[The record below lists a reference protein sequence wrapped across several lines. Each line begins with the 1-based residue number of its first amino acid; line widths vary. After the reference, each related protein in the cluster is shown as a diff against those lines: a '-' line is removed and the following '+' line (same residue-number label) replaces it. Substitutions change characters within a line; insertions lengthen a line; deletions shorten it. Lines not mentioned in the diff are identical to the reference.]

1 MMFDAGQTEKLD
13 AEPPA
18 WPYAAS
24 GQQVTRRKEGPAVQ
38 ASDDMTDWAG
48 LMARV
53 RDHQDRAAFAAL
65 FRHFAPRVKSFLMKS
80 GADAPLAE
88 ECAQDVMATL
98 WHKAHLFDPS
108 RASVATWIFT
118 IARNRRID
126 ALRRENRPLPVPE
139 ISLAAAEPERPDDLM
154 RFFGIGRT
162 ERVGANLQ
170 DHLELNTEQRTRW
183 QALEPAFLQELA
195 ANWQAI
201 RQHREALVR
210 HIFAATPDR
219 AAIDA
224 EQAAI
229 ARLQGA
235 QQQRVITQLL
245 AERALLDE
253 RQRTRLMELLLNR
266 YAQET
271 TEEEQ
276 LHRD

>member
-1 MMFDAGQTEKLD
+1 MNRRHWTRYLLIVSLSLNLGIVGALLLQPSKHQPTGN
-13 AEPPA
+13 PA
-18 WPYAAS
+18 SP
-24 GQQVTRRKEGPAVQ
+24 
-38 ASDDMTDWAG
+38 
-48 LMARV
+48 
-53 RDHQDRAAFAAL
+53 
-65 FRHFAPRVKSFLMKS
+65 
-80 GADAPLAE
+80 
-88 ECAQDVMATL
+88 
-98 WHKAHLFDPS
+98 AHL
-108 RASVATWIFT
+108 
-118 IARNRRID
+118 
-126 ALRRENRPLPVPE
+126 
-139 ISLAAAEPERPDDLM
+139 
-154 RFFGIGRT
+154 
-162 ERVGANLQ
+162 NLQ
-170 DHLELNTEQRTRW
+170 DHLELNTEQRARW